1 MKIPL
6 PDFYYRW
13 LEKTK
18 SAYCVKYAERLWF
31 ISTLEEL
38 EEEITIDKNALPSW
52 QQLKAYS
59 DLYKQIN
66 QLNATCDQDG
76 NDFDLSR
83 LNDCIAIGDD
93 NGEPLFCDP
102 SDSYSVWC
110 YYPDGGDVKLL
121 STSLD
126 DFISEAEIIND

>member
-1 MKIPL
+1 MMVN
-6 PDFYYRW
+6 R
-13 LEKTK
+13 
-18 SAYCVKYAERLWF
+18 
-31 ISTLEEL
+31 
-38 EEEITIDKNALPSW
+38 PSW

-83 LNDCIAIGDD
+83 LNNCIAIGDD

-121 STSLD
+121 SKSLE